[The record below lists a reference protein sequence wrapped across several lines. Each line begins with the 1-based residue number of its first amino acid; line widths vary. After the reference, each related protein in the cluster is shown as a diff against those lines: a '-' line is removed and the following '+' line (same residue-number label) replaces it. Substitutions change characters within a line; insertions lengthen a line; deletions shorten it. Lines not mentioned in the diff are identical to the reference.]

1 MNAALFRTL
10 AGTVLYAHF
19 AVILFNVFWL
29 VAVPLGAWRDWAF
42 VRNFGWRAAHLISL
56 AVVALQAAAGSL
68 CFLTIWQN
76 DLLIAAG
83 GPPEKVSMIERLVMR
98 AVFWPLP
105 MWAFIVLYVVALVYA
120 VALWWVVPPS
130 TIGD

>member
-1 MNAALFRTL
+1 MNAALLRTL
-10 AGTVLYAHF
+10 AGTVLYVHF
-19 AVILFNVFWL
+19 AVILFNIFWL
-29 VAVPLGAWRDWAF
+29 VAVPLGSWRGWVF

-56 AVVALQAAAGSL
+56 AVVALQAAVGSL

-83 GPPEKVSMIERLVMR
+83 GPTEKISMIERLVMR

-105 MWAFIVLYVVALVYA
+105 MWSFIVLYVAALIYA
-120 VALWWVVPPS
+120 VVLWRVVPPRA
-130 TIGD
+130 IGD